1 MPCASDT
8 STEEVADMA
17 GSNHDAILIVELSKW
32 GAMIGLPDAARTIF
46 ADDFDPEAAE
56 LDDSA
61 VQKVLTFGETLATLV
76 KNDLLDRE
84 LVYDWVWVAGIWT
97 RVGPAA
103 KRARAQ
109 MGFSALYENLEALAA
124 GQADAI

>member
-1 MPCASDT
+1 
-8 STEEVADMA
+8 MA

-56 LDDSA
+56 LSDPD
-61 VQKVLTFGETLATLV
+61 VQKVLTFSETLATLV
-76 KNDLLDRE
+76 NNDLLDRE
-84 LVYDWVWVAGIWT
+84 LVYDWVWVAGIWE

-103 KRARAQ
+103 KRARAA
-109 MGFSALYENLEALAA
+109 MGFSALYENVESLAA
-124 GQADAI
+124 GQTEAA

>member
-1 MPCASDT
+1 
-8 STEEVADMA
+8 MA

-84 LVYDWVWVAGIWT
+84 LVYDWVWVAGIWA

-109 MGFSALYENLEALAA
+109 MGFSALYENLEVLAA
-124 GQADAI
+124 GQADAT